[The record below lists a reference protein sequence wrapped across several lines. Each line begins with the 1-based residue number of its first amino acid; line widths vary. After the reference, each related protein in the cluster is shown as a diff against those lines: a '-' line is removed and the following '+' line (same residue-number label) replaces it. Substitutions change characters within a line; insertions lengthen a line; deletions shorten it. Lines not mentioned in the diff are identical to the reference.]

1 MPGCPQRLS
10 VIDASEGRRRR
21 RAQLAIGHADNCGPM
36 LAASRSPDVQPRYQ
50 PRAPEH
56 SILHQLVAAE
66 ADGLRRALSATS
78 PYGRG
83 LPRHVDKEVD
93 AFLDCGVLS
102 RGFARVVCL
111 RCKAEHLV
119 AFSCKGRGICP
130 SCTARRMSDTAAH
143 LVDRVL
149 VHARYRQWVVTFPKR
164 VRYHLAADPKV
175 ASAVLQ
181 QVLRA
186 IFSWQRKRARS
197 LGQRPSRASSN
208 AAITFVQRFNS
219 ALELKGCRSIS
230 RQPRST
236 DADPIRHDERNP

>member
-1 MPGCPQRLS
+1 
-10 VIDASEGRRRR
+10 
-21 RAQLAIGHADNCGPM
+21 M

-175 ASAVLQ
+175 ASLALQ
-181 QVLRA
+181 QVLRT
-186 IFSWQRKRARS
+186 IFAWQRKRARS

-236 DADPIRHDERNP
+236 DADPIRHDERNA